1 MKIVL
6 VVVLLMFACVVRAQE
21 TELDDTLYNK
31 VIQLDSVL
39 VKAPRMSFRKII
51 VPATLVTAGIFSV
64 GNGFIRHEDMR
75 MRNELQEHIHQK
87 FTVDNFTQYAP
98 AAAVFSL
105 KALGVKSSHTW
116 KEQALVTGMS
126 FLLMAALVNGMK
138 YTLREQRPDGTTRN
152 SFPSGHTATA
162 FVGAEILYQEYKDE
176 SPWIG
181 YAGYAVATGTGF
193 LRMYNNRHWL
203 TDVVGG
209 AGVGIL
215 SARLAIGCTRKYSLH
230 VCQWERSV
238 ALCWRPPLIM
248 IPAVWDFAWI

>member
-98 AAAVFSL
+98 AQL
-105 KALGVKSSHTW
+105 
-116 KEQALVTGMS
+116 
-126 FLLMAALVNGMK
+126 
-138 YTLREQRPDGTTRN
+138 
-152 SFPSGHTATA
+152 
-162 FVGAEILYQEYKDE
+162 
-176 SPWIG
+176 
-181 YAGYAVATGTGF
+181 
-193 LRMYNNRHWL
+193 
-203 TDVVGG
+203 
-209 AGVGIL
+209 
-215 SARLAIGCTRKYSLH
+215 C
-230 VCQWERSV
+230 SV
-238 ALCWRPPLIM
+238 
-248 IPAVWDFAWI
+248 